1 MRVFFWYFNKT
12 MRRNIQGLFVDD
24 RSVRMVKDLIAQ
36 NHKVILMP
44 LYRSYIDFFVQMYVT
59 CTQRIQLGF

>member
-44 LYRSYIDFFVQMYVT
+44 LYRSYIDFFV
-59 CTQRIQLGF
+59 